1 MKILYLGLPLGALML
16 LREGHDLV
24 GACISRPSMPGMRRL
39 RRLMAERKA
48 PLLGK
53 PDLTSSLVQGL
64 LATTDPELVVS
75 WFWTRRIPSTV
86 LALAARG
93 GVNVHPS
100 LLPRHRGPDPYFWTL
115 ALGDA
120 ETGVTAH
127 WISADYDQGEVL
139 AQRRMPVPEG
149 VNAWQLARS
158 LDRPSLEALR
168 DVVRAIERGE
178 ARGVAQ
184 DETSATQ
191 APRPPTTTASSRGT
205 SPPTSSRDASAPRR
219 PTLAR
224 SRASTTRPWWC
235 SPRARSTARCGG
247 SRRATPCSSTTA
259 SRWRAPT
266 RRASSSSTRCARRAA
281 SGSERARRRDALS
294 RHRVAGGLIG
304 CEGSVR
310 RRRVRSSKRVRTAR
324 GTATRVSERCPRRP
338 RCSTRRR
345 RAPTRPPS

>member
-149 VNAWQLARS
+149 VNAWQLARA

-168 DVVRAIERGE
+168 DVVGAIERGE
-178 ARGVAQ
+178 AHGVAQ

-191 APRPPTTTASSRGT
+191 APHPSDDDCELLWDVPAEEVL
-205 SPPTSSRDASAPRR
+205 RR
-219 PTLAR
+219 V
-224 SRASTTRPWWC
+224 
-235 SPRARSTARCGG
+235 
-247 SRRATPCSSTTA
+247 
-259 SRWRAPT
+259 
-266 RRASSSSTRCARRAA
+266 RAA
-281 SGSERARRRDALS
+281 SPDPGAFTGFGDETVVVLSARKIDRSLRGLAPGDAVLVHDGVAVACADAQGVLLLDAVRESNGERLKGRDIARLFPGIATL
-294 RHRVAGGLIG
+294 
-304 CEGSVR
+304 EG
-310 RRRVRSSKRVRTAR
+310 
-324 GTATRVSERCPRRP
+324 
-338 RCSTRRR
+338 
-345 RAPTRPPS
+345 

>member
-39 RRLMAERKA
+39 RRLMAEREA

-168 DVVRAIERGE
+168 DVVGAIERGE
-178 ARGVAQ
+178 AHGVAQ

-191 APRPPTTTASSRGT
+191 APHPS
-205 SPPTSSRDASAPRR
+205 D
-219 PTLAR
+219 
-224 SRASTTRPWWC
+224 
-235 SPRARSTARCGG
+235 
-247 SRRATPCSSTTA
+247 
-259 SRWRAPT
+259 
-266 RRASSSSTRCARRAA
+266 
-281 SGSERARRRDALS
+281 DD
-294 RHRVAGGLIG
+294 
-304 CEGSVR
+304 CELLWDVPADEVL
-310 RRRVRSSKRVRTAR
+310 RRVRAAAPDPGAFTGFGDETVVVLSARKIDRSLRGLAPGDAVLVHDGVAVACADAQGVLLLDAVRESNGERLKGRDIAR
-324 GTATRVSERCPRRP
+324 LFPGIATLEG
-338 RCSTRRR
+338 
-345 RAPTRPPS
+345 